1 MAKLLTTEQMAEFAN
16 SGCLFFDQLI
26 DDQTNK
32 EFLDDIGHTKMGE
45 VNSVQEYYK
54 NIKETSSIPRI
65 PAGTPFKNAYSTNS
79 PLDKI
84 FKNEVVDGAI
94 KSLVGDTAVIDHQFL
109 HITFPTKYFKQA
121 NQRQMSQQNH
131 QDSTIDPRS
140 TFDIQVF
147 YFPTEVTKEMGGTRY
162 HPGTHLRIVNEFGIA
177 KYQNIKGQK
186 NVVCKS
192 GTIGIFH
199 NGLWHGAGI
208 NTSSDNIR
216 YMFKLRLQPIV
227 KQELL
232 WDPEKKYKPLPNRA
246 LYWTD
251 ETKEKTINDILMQ
264 SYPWQEQDTNRLDK
278 INVVKFW
285 RLLTGHKKLDIDYW
299 LTRIENT
306 LY

>member
-1 MAKLLTTEQMAEFAN
+1 MSKLLTTEQMAEFAS
-16 SGCLFFDQLI
+16 SGCLFFNELI
-26 DDQTNK
+26 DEQTNK
-32 EFLDDIGHTKMGE
+32 EFLEDIGHAAIDE
-45 VNSVQEYYK
+45 VDSVQDFYK
-54 NIKETSSIPRI
+54 NIKATSSIPRI
-65 PAGTPFKNAYSTNS
+65 PAGASLKDAYPKNS

-84 FKNEVVDGAI
+84 FKNDVVEGAI
-94 KSLVGDTAVIDHQFL
+94 ESLVGSSTIVDHQFL
-109 HITFPTKYFKQA
+109 HITFPTKYFNQA

-186 NVVCKS
+186 SIVCKP

-199 NGLWHGAGI
+199 NGLWHGAGV
-208 NTSSDNIR
+208 NFSENIR
-216 YMFKLRLQPIV
+216 YMFKVRLQPTE

-232 WDPEKKYKPLPNRA
+232 WDPEKKYQPLPNRA

-251 ETKEKTINDILMQ
+251 ESKDQTINDILMK
-264 SYPWQEQDTNRLDK
+264 SYPWQEADTNRLDK

-285 RLLTGHKKLDIDYW
+285 RLLTGHKKMDVDYW
-299 LTRIENT
+299 LTRIENE

>member
-1 MAKLLTTEQMAEFAN
+1 MAKLLTTEQMAEFAS

-32 EFLDDIGHTKMGE
+32 EFLDDIGHTKME
-45 VNSVQEYYK
+45 KVNSIQEYYN
-54 NIKETSSIPRI
+54 NIKASSSIPRI
-65 PAGTPFKNAYSTNS
+65 PAGTTFKNAYPVNS
-79 PLDKI
+79 PLEKI

-94 KSLVGDTAVIDHQFL
+94 KRLVGDTAVIDHQFL

-186 NVVCKS
+186 SVICKP

-208 NTSSDNIR
+208 NTSLDNIR
-216 YMFKLRLQPIV
+216 YMFKVRLQPTE

-251 ETKEKTINDILMQ
+251 ETKEKTINDILMK

-285 RLLTGHKKLDIDYW
+285 RLLTGHKKLDVDYW